1 MRVGVVHGP
10 NLDLLGRRQPEHYG
24 EATLAEIDARL
35 DRRAAELGVELE
47 RIQSNH
53 EGRLVD
59 WVRDRSPHV
68 DGWVVNAAGL
78 THTSVA
84 LRDALIAAGRPYV
97 EVHLSN
103 IFAREPFRRR
113 SLLADRAVGV
123 VAGFR
128 GSSYELGLTALV
140 ERLRSTA

>member
-1 MRVGVVHGP
+1 MRIGVLHGP
-10 NLDLLGRRQPEHYG
+10 NLDVLGSREPDVYG
-24 EATLAEIDARL
+24 AVTLAEIDARL
-35 DRRAAELGVELE
+35 DERAAELGAELD

-53 EGRLVD
+53 EGDLVD
-59 WVRDRSPHV
+59 WIRDRSGNV
-68 DGWVVNAAGL
+68 DGWLVNAAAL

-84 LRDALIAAGRPYV
+84 LRDALVAGGRPYV

-113 SLLADRAVGV
+113 SLLADRAVGI

-128 GSSYELGLTALV
+128 ASSYVLGLTALV
-140 ERLRSTA
+140 EHLRSDG